1 MSIMKKTL
9 NTVLILLIIGHFM
22 NAQTVKQ
29 RRDWV
34 VGHYVGM
41 EKDSSSHSAWVARS
55 LDIIYTNSQTCCVND
70 DSTVTIPFIY
80 THIIGLDS
88 TFLASGGGIAP
99 NYGGK
104 LYADST
110 LQYHRFEAGPI
121 SQGGGEYYFIGKMTQ
136 SYVGINKFTNN
147 EQINI
152 YPNPANTSMQIK
164 VSNAQTAEI
173 KILDVLGKEVLSTK
187 EKDIDV
193 SALQEG
199 IYFVQVKTAEGILI
213 KKVVV
218 QR

>member
-1 MSIMKKTL
+1 MKQL
-9 NTVLILLIIGHFM
+9 LLLITLVLVSKTIT
-22 NAQTVKQ
+22 AQTPSQQ

-41 EKDSSSHSAWVARS
+41 QKDSTNHTPWVAAT
-55 LDIIYTNSQTCCVND
+55 LDIIYTSNQPCCPGNGD
-70 DSTVTIPFIY
+70 DSTVSVAVSN
-80 THIIGLDS
+80 HIVGMDS
-88 TFLASGGGIAP
+88 TFLFPWGGVDA
-99 NYGGK
+99 NNTGK

-110 LQYHRFEAGPI
+110 LLYHFFEAGPI
-121 SQGGGEYYFIGKMTQ
+121 SQGGGEYYFIGKLTQ

-199 IYFVQVKTAEGILI
+199 IYFVQVKTAEGVLI